1 MIDLFVRLFPAVAAA
16 LCLIGFVAITW
27 RLQELSR
34 TVASQQKKDADPLPS
49 LVAGLKWEMTSLADR
64 LTSLESEAREGT
76 VPASVRSGMNLNK
89 RTQALR
95 QFRLGQAPGDIAKS
109 LDMPKMEV
117 DLLLKVH
124 RIVSQQ

>member
-1 MIDLFVRLFPAVAAA
+1 MIDLFVRLFPAAAAA
-16 LCLIGFVAITW
+16 LCLTGLAAITW

-34 TVASQQKKDADPLPS
+34 AVASQQKKDADPLPS

-64 LTSLESEAREGT
+64 LSSLESETREAT
-76 VPASVRSGMNLNK
+76 VPAAVRSGMNLNK

-95 QFRLGQAPGDIAKS
+95 QFRLGQAPAEIAKI
-109 LDMPKMEV
+109 LDMPKTEV